1 MRIEKLSIGIIAALA
16 LACGGVKQTQKAL
29 NSGDYDSAINEAV
42 ENLRSNKTKK
52 NKQPYVLM
60 LEEAFPKAVNKD
72 VEDIRFLEK
81 DGNPANLEVIYE
93 TYLRL
98 DRRQERIKPL
108 LPLPVLDKNRNA
120 RFSFEDYTD
129 EIIDA
134 KNKLSDYLYINASRL
149 LNSSRNKGDYR
160 KAYDDLLY
168 LNNLSPNYRD
178 TADKLEEA
186 RYKGTDFVKVL
197 ILNETDKVL
206 PKRLEDDLLNFT
218 AYGINNLWTV
228 YHSNVLENVR
238 YDYDMTIAFRNIL
251 ISPEQVRERQL
262 VKEKQVKDGWKYL
275 EDGNGK
281 VVKDSLGNPIKVD
294 KFKTI
299 TCNFYEFTQYKS
311 VQVQGQVTYTDLVSR
326 QLINTYPLT
335 SEFVFQHVYANYQG
349 DKMALDNDLI
359 LLLDKRAVPF
369 PSNEQMIYDAGE
381 DLKNRIKGILTRQQ
395 F

>member
-149 LNSSRNKGDYR
+149 LGSSRNKGDYR